1 MIRELEVTI
10 NHQIKKILMPDSIVY
25 VLSKRFSLRVIK
37 LYQFLNGEKHE
48 YVISRQILRSATS
61 IGANIAESKFAQ
73 SQADYLSKIRI
84 ALKEANETLYWLEL
98 LCESGYIEQYLFDSL
113 ANDVRTII
121 GTSVN
126 NINKIEKRN
135 RSL

>member
-1 MIRELEVTI
+1 
-10 NHQIKKILMPDSIVY
+10 MPDSIVY
-25 VLSKRFSLRVIK
+25 VLSKHFSLRVIK
-37 LYQFLNGEKHE
+37 LYQFLSGEKHE

-61 IGANIAESKFAQ
+61 IGANIAKSKFAQ

-98 LCESGYIEQYLFDSL
+98 LCESGYMQYLFDSL

>member
-1 MIRELEVTI
+1 MIRVLEVTV

-25 VLSKRFSLRVIK
+25 ALSKRFSLRVIK
-37 LYQFLNGEKHE
+37 LYQFLNREKHE

-61 IGANIAESKFAQ
+61 IGANIAERKFAQ

-98 LCESGYIEQYLFDSL
+98 LCESGYSL
-113 ANDVRTII
+113 I
-121 GTSVN
+121 
-126 NINKIEKRN
+126 
-135 RSL
+135 L